1 MHLET
6 LRTFCDLVE
15 SGSLSRAA
23 KKNHVTQSAV
33 SQQLRSLETRYG
45 RRLVDRAPRLGA
57 RPTEAGQRFYEGVR
71 LLLERFAAL
80 EQELRDDAAT
90 VSGKV
95 RVATVYSVGLHT
107 LPPAMKKF
115 VAAHP
120 KVSVHLEY
128 RRTDQVYEAC
138 LDGSIDMGI
147 VAIPRKRKQLAVAAL
162 GQDELVLVT
171 PPGHPLCARRRTRLA
186 DLEGTPFVAFARDIP
201 TRKLVDQWLSNHG
214 VRVTRVMELD
224 NVETIKRSVEAGLGV
239 SILPAPTLQAEL
251 RSGTLVR
258 SNLKEGPLMRPIGVI
273 HASRQTLSKAA
284 RAFLELLAEELV
296 RPP

>member
-1 MHLET
+1 MHIET

-23 KKNHVTQSAV
+23 KQNRVTQSAV
-33 SQQLRSLETRYG
+33 SQQLRALETRYG

-71 LLLERFAAL
+71 ALLERFAAL
-80 EQELRDDAAT
+80 EQELRDDSAT
-90 VSGKV
+90 VSGKI

-107 LPPAMKKF
+107 LPPAMKQF

-138 LDGSIDMGI
+138 LDGSVDLGI
-147 VAIPRKRKQLAVAAL
+147 VAIPRKRKQLAVAPL
-162 GQDELVLVT
+162 GHDELVLVT
-171 PPGHPLCARRRTRLA
+171 PPRHPLSTQRGARLS
-186 DLEGTPFVAFARDIP
+186 DLQGAEFVAFARDIP
-201 TRKLVDQWLSNHG
+201 TRQLVDRWLSQHR
-214 VRVTRVMELD
+214 VRVRRVMELD

-239 SILPAPTLQAEL
+239 SILPAPTLSAEL
-251 RSGTLVR
+251 RTRSLVR
-258 SNLKEGPLMRPIGVI
+258 AVLKEGPLMRPIGAI
-273 HASRQTLSKAA
+273 HAAHQTLSRAA
-284 RAFLELLAEELV
+284 RAFLELLEAELV
-296 RPP
+296 QP